1 MDNVINEKFDEITGI
16 LNIRRFSKGYIYL
29 YEMMNIIIDDA
40 THEAKYMNF
49 KHVCKMVADKVGKSQ
64 DAIVRALRYAIYKTD
79 NNILLQYFGAETV
92 TPSEFIYGIAMK
104 ISCDLIRKEKYNNGN
119 E

>member
-29 YEMMNIIIDDA
+29 YEMANIIIDDA
-40 THEAKYMNF
+40 THEVKYMNF
-49 KHVCKMVADKVGKSQ
+49 KHVCNMVAERMGKSEESI
-64 DAIVRALRYAIYKTD
+64 ARALRYTICKTD
-79 NNILLQYFGAETV
+79 TDTLLQYFGAETV